1 MNRDEAKNIL
11 LLYRTDADL
20 ADPQIV
26 AAISFMKSDPE
37 LREWFEGYS
46 AQQKILREKFRQV
59 TVPAGLKEQIIS
71 EQKAMTAK
79 KSRRDKVV
87 AAGALVAIV
96 ASLVIMAMVY
106 LPHRS
111 ANNYPQVAANTF
123 SGYENQ
129 MLYIASYNYPMNL
142 ATNDL
147 GQIQAYLAKSQCP
160 ADYTLPATLAKTAAT
175 GCAVQNFLGTKISMI
190 CFSTGKPLPPG
201 HPGDLWLFVAPDSA
215 VKDPPASATPQLA
228 EVSGV
233 SVATWT
239 QDGKIYMLATP
250 GDQQA
255 VQKYL

>member
-1 MNRDEAKNIL
+1 MNRDEAKNVL

-46 AQQKILREKFRQV
+46 AQQKILREKFRQII
-59 TVPAGLKEQIIS
+59 VPAGLKEQIIS
-71 EQKAMTAK
+71 EHKAMVVRN
-79 KSRRDKVV
+79 SRRDKFV
-87 AAGALVAIV
+87 AAGSLVVIV
-96 ASLVIMAMVY
+96 AALLIMAKFY
-106 LPHRS
+106 LPQRS
-111 ANNYPQVAANTF
+111 QYTYPPVTDNTF
-123 SGYENQ
+123 SGYETQ

-142 ATNDL
+142 STNDL
-147 GQIQAYLAKSQCP
+147 GQIQAYFAKNQCP
-160 ADYTLPATLAKTAAT
+160 ADYTMPAALEKTAAT

-190 CFSTGKPLPPG
+190 CFSTGQPLQPG

-228 EVSGV
+228 EVNGI
-233 SVATWT
+233 SVATWE
-239 QDGKIYMLATP
+239 QGGKIYLLATP